1 MQIGWTDPSTGER
14 IDFEDALSTAR
25 DYGEWGGF
33 PYEVL
38 LGMYKNLS
46 KVRPAEITV
55 TTLLHCARKVHL
67 EREVEYYADPHK
79 NYPAFR
85 GTIIHAVV
93 QGDATPD
100 AVVEERYARDFEGT
114 RISGG
119 IDWHRLM
126 KAKNGKTLLRD
137 YKSTNELPKYFSAYT
152 SHRQQLNL
160 YRWLLDLDP
169 EETEMEV
176 VYISMDGVKIIP
188 LSAGGETRTGR
199 KKANQVWDD
208 DQVEEFLRE
217 RIALLKH
224 EPILPYRLVPEEDL
238 WMCAEYCE
246 VRELCYRKAYQEQA
260 KRLGRSD
267 EPEGRVPPRERTKK
281 K

>member
-1 MQIGWTDPSTGER
+1 MQIGWVDPDTGER
-14 IDFEDALSTAR
+14 TSFEDALDTAR
-25 DYGEWGGF
+25 DYGEWGGYPF
-33 PYEVL
+33 EVL
-38 LGMYKNLS
+38 LGMHKNLV
-46 KVRPAEITV
+46 KVRPPEITV

-67 EREVEYYADPHK
+67 EREAEYYADPRR

-85 GTIIHAVV
+85 GTVIHAIV
-93 QGDATPD
+93 QNDAAPE

-126 KAKNGKTLLRD
+126 KVKNGKTLLRD
-137 YKSTNELPKYFSAYT
+137 FKSVNELPKYNSAYT

-169 EETEMEV
+169 AETELEV

-199 KKANQVWDD
+199 KKPNQVWTDD
-208 DQVEEFLRE
+208 EVEDFIRE
-217 RIALLKH
+217 RLRLLQF
-224 EPILPYRLVPEEDL
+224 PIFNDDPLPYRLVPEEDL

-246 VRELCYRKAYQEQA
+246 VRELCYRKAWQEKA
-260 KRLGRSD
+260 RSGS
-267 EPEGRVPPRERTKK
+267 PEGRVPPRERSKK
-281 K
+281 